1 MNIGTVRCKIAFFV
15 LIAATIS
22 VTGVADTFFLNG
34 EVAVHGTLLRSDDKF
49 HYIDIGGRQQRIPK
63 KSIKHIEKNDK
74 TGAFDLEAAKKRVE
88 RKQQRL
94 TEETGLTH
102 EERIEIDRLIFTLKA
117 DNAAD
122 ANQARRTLTT
132 MCAEEK
138 VYVYIAKLVEDVNFE
153 PFLTKVLLVVL
164 TEADAVRAIPLLQ
177 TFATYVDGDVRA
189 QCLELLGVHR
199 HVSSLTL
206 MMRGMLDHV
215 PVVRLA
221 GASALAAIGAKEATP
236 LLLKNFNHPDLRVE
250 NYAHEALAVIWKAEL
265 GDAEPFKTLDEWQ
278 NFWNE
283 QSPAVLKTV
292 DIEGLE
298 PLVEPGTHYQ
308 QC

>member
-1 MNIGTVRCKIAFFV
+1 MKIDVHLKIALFV
-15 LIAATIS
+15 LIAATMS
-22 VTGVADTFFLNG
+22 LTGVADTFFLNG

-49 HYIDIGGRQQRIPK
+49 HYIDIGGRQKRIPK

-74 TGAFDLEAAKKRVE
+74 TGALDLEAARKRVE
-88 RKQQRL
+88 RKQQQL

-102 EERIEIDRLIFTLKA
+102 EERIEIERLIFTLRA
-117 DNAAD
+117 DNAAE
-122 ANQARRTLTT
+122 ANQAKRTLTG
-132 MCAEEK
+132 MCAAEK
-138 VYVYIAKLVEDVNFE
+138 VYRYIAGLVEDVNFD
-153 PFLTKVLLVVL
+153 PFLTRVLLVVL
-164 TEADAVRAIPLLQ
+164 TDADAALTIPLLQ
-177 TFATYVDGDVRA
+177 TFATYVDEGVRA
-189 QCLELLGVHR
+189 ECLELLGIHR

-206 MMRGMLDHV
+206 MMRGMLDHQ

-250 NYAHEALAVIWKAEL
+250 NYTREALGIIWKAEL
-265 GDAEPFKTLDEWQ
+265 GDTEPFKTLEEWQ

-298 PLVEPGTHYQ
+298 PLVEPGVSYS